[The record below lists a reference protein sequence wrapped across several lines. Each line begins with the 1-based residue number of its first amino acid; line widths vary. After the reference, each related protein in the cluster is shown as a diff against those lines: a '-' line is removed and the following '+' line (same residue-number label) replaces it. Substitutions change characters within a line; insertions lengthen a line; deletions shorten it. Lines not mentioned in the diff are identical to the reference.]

1 MLKKG
6 NNAKIKYRYCFHVE
20 LVDNVSNFGIAVL

>member
-6 NNAKIKYRYCFHVE
+6 NNGKIKHRYCFDVE